1 MATTTTYL
9 GLVKPLGTDK
19 VSVETLNAN
28 WEKIDQAW
36 GGRVTCATVAMTL
49 AVSDWSATEKTQTAT
64 VTGLGADDT
73 VIVSP
78 APGSWAAYNKA
89 AVRCTA
95 QTANA
100 LTFACDAVPSEALT
114 VQALIFKG
122 VAG

>member
-1 MATTTTYL
+1 MATTTHL

-36 GGRVTCATVAMTL
+36 GGRVTCATATVTL
-49 AVSDWSATEKTQTAT
+49 EVSDWSATEKTQTAT

-89 AVRCTA
+89 GVRCTA
-95 QTANA
+95 QAANA

-114 VQALIFKG
+114 VNVLIFKG